1 MPWSASDPHLEGLTK
16 RVNRRGQSLR
26 AVLAQLGARFAR
38 FFFQNRM
45 GMEPD
50 EAAVCTRPR
59 VDKHPSGSPT
69 VAERRPFKVYG
80 GEVDEEIAE
89 VPRRSPLVFSAER
102 AQGARLRG
110 GQDQLGPFVIKTRL
124 PGIPVHYRR
133 DRKRFRLPKLLL
145 GCVKGRGKGGE
156 HGEVGLK
163 RDLPKPRK
171 RRGAK
176 P

>member
-1 MPWSASDPHLEGLTK
+1 MASGRAVVGFRPTPRGFDETRQPEGLI
-16 RVNRRGQSLR
+16 LR

-89 VPRRSPLVFSAER
+89 VPRRSPVVFPAER
-102 AQGARLRG
+102 TQWARLHG

-145 GCVKGRGKGGE
+145 GCDGGQN
-156 HGEVGLK
+156 
-163 RDLPKPRK
+163 
-171 RRGAK
+171 
-176 P
+176 